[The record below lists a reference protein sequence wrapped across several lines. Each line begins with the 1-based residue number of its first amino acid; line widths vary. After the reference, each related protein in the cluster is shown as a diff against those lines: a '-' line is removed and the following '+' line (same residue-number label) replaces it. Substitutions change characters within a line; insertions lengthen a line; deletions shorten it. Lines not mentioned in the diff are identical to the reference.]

1 MKKTTNM
8 RAGFT
13 MVELIFVIVI
23 IGILAAIA
31 MNKMAGTRDDA
42 KVATVVSNAKTVL
55 QDATTFYTSQG
66 ETKYVA
72 AKVSDITSV
81 PLFTDT
87 ACSTSASSSTF
98 VSGGPYY
105 ICDSVPAD
113 VVVFTPTS
121 AAPYK
126 LNIKQGASTGAVAT
140 MLTSNK
146 AFQALTD
153 GPTGK
158 DYNIGGSTLVQ

>member
-1 MKKTTNM
+1 MKKTNM

-42 KVATVVSNAKTVL
+42 KVASIVSNTKTVL
-55 QDATTFYTSQG
+55 QDATTYYTAQG
-66 ETKYVA
+66 ESKYVA

-81 PLFTDT
+81 PLFIDNKCTKP
-87 ACSTSASSSTF
+87 ASGSTF
-98 VSGGPYY
+98 VKQALY

-121 AAPYK
+121 KAPYT
-126 LNIKQGASTGAVAT
+126 LNIKQGSSKSAVAT
-140 MLTSNK
+140 LLTNNK
-146 AFQALTD
+146 AFQALTN
-153 GPTGK
+153 GTKGK
-158 DYNIGGSTLVQ
+158 TYNIGGSTLVQ